1 MGIIVSLFPSTTT
14 PNRTKYDELLSGP
27 ALLRPLGFRVLL
39 VSRSVLSVA
48 MNLAI
53 IGVMGMAIL
62 RIYSSRPAASVR
74 YPETAICFAKQ
85 GREMPFA
92 TSSNERTY

>member
-1 MGIIVSLFPSTTT
+1 
-14 PNRTKYDELLSGP
+14 
-27 ALLRPLGFRVLL
+27 
-39 VSRSVLSVA
+39 